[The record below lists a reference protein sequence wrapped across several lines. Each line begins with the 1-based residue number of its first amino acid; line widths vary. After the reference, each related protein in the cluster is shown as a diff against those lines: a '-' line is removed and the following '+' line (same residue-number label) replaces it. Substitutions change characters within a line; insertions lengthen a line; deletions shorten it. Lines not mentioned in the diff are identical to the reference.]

1 MPFRS
6 RHLQA
11 RDAEAVRR
19 PHGEDESLA
28 RGDVPIQARRR
39 YEAGRRDGAQQ
50 SRRRVRGERRLRERL
65 EGVSRGAASR
75 SHQSVHSEKLQPP
88 GRVHDARE
96 ERSARAGNA
105 RGHDDRR
112 AAAEPQSAAR
122 RSADAAGRHAH
133 AGAADPVR
141 SDRHRRYRTSTTGRL
156 AMKRFAT
163 ILALL
168 AIAVSAFAGV
178 MEVKLKLPVKPKLK
192 ITGDERIAIAPFI
205 IASKGEKK
213 SDRAAKVD
221 VQSEFNRY
229 LRKQLNKSTKLK
241 IVDVPQ
247 TRLPGT
253 DMKSL
258 EGARDYW
265 KDLGA
270 RTGADFIVTGIVD
283 FDINDKSGY
292 RTEEYTSPADGRT
305 FYRQVLVESTGFVF
319 DIDLAVF
326 NADTGEM
333 VLEENF
339 RDFKEF
345 DQRNYDEILGLFENL
360 RALETQLVGIFVS
373 QETSAARYMFTE

>member
-1 MPFRS
+1 
-6 RHLQA
+6 
-11 RDAEAVRR
+11 
-19 PHGEDESLA
+19 
-28 RGDVPIQARRR
+28 
-39 YEAGRRDGAQQ
+39 
-50 SRRRVRGERRLRERL
+50 
-65 EGVSRGAASR
+65 
-75 SHQSVHSEKLQPP
+75 
-88 GRVHDARE
+88 
-96 ERSARAGNA
+96 
-105 RGHDDRR
+105 
-112 AAAEPQSAAR
+112 
-122 RSADAAGRHAH
+122 
-133 AGAADPVR
+133 
-141 SDRHRRYRTSTTGRL
+141 
-156 AMKRFAT
+156 MKRFAT
-163 ILALL
+163 FLALV
-168 AIAVSAFAGV
+168 AITFSALAGV
-178 MEVKLKLPVKPKLK
+178 MEVKLKLPVKPKLQ

-258 EGARDYW
+258 ESARDYW
-265 KDLGA
+265 KELGA
-270 RTGADFIVTGIVD
+270 RTGADFIVSGIVD

-360 RALETQLVGIFVS
+360 RALEAQLVGIFVS
-373 QETSAARYMFTE
+373 QETSAARYVFTE

>member
-1 MPFRS
+1 
-6 RHLQA
+6 
-11 RDAEAVRR
+11 
-19 PHGEDESLA
+19 
-28 RGDVPIQARRR
+28 
-39 YEAGRRDGAQQ
+39 
-50 SRRRVRGERRLRERL
+50 
-65 EGVSRGAASR
+65 
-75 SHQSVHSEKLQPP
+75 
-88 GRVHDARE
+88 
-96 ERSARAGNA
+96 
-105 RGHDDRR
+105 
-112 AAAEPQSAAR
+112 
-122 RSADAAGRHAH
+122 
-133 AGAADPVR
+133 
-141 SDRHRRYRTSTTGRL
+141 
-156 AMKRFAT
+156 MKRFAT
-163 ILALL
+163 ILALI
-168 AIAVSAFAGV
+168 AITFSAFAGV
-178 MEVKLKLPVKPKLK
+178 MEVKLKLPVKPKLQ

-221 VQSEFNRY
+221 VQAEFNRY

-270 RTGADFIVTGIVD
+270 RTGADFIVSGIVD

-326 NADTGEM
+326 NADTGEL

-373 QETSAARYMFTE
+373 QETSAARYVFTE